1 MSIFVGQ
8 AAFDYR
14 AHFFHQT
21 FPAAEI
27 FGFDRG
33 VKDYLDLS
41 GLDRESGF
49 WHRIVRADDRHWDYG
64 NRALRRQIERA
75 FLKWE
80 QLAVVGALPFHIDD
94 HVEAFFDYG
103 LGFAYRFDSRITIA
117 PVHRNEV
124 AH

>member
-64 NRALRRQIERA
+64 NRALRRHTALDLR
-75 FLKWE
+75 KW
-80 QLAVVGALPFHIDD
+80 VPGAGVRGLRNPNDD
-94 HVEAFFDYG
+94 RVEAYFDYG
-103 LGFAYRFDSRITIA
+103 L
-117 PVHRNEV
+117 
-124 AH
+124 